1 MEQGIVYLRR
11 NRLVE
16 LENQLIHLKTFARK
30 DIAEKISEARSHGD
44 LSENAE
50 YDAAK
55 EAQSH
60 LELKIGKLENLLSR
74 VKILEP
80 DDIPDG
86 IVYILTIV
94 KVLDLKTN
102 EEYKF
107 TLVSPDEADFELD
120 KISIISPLGKSLIN
134 KKVGEFAKV
143 DVPAGIIEYK
153 ILEIS
158 K

>member
-16 LENQLIHLKTFARK
+16 LENQLRELKTNERK
-30 DIAEKISEARSHGD
+30 NIAEKIAEARSHGD

-60 LELKIGKLENLLSR
+60 LEMKIGKLENLLSR
-74 VKILEP
+74 VKIIEP
-80 DDIPDG
+80 EDIPSG
-86 IVYILTIV
+86 EVYILTDVTV
-94 KVLDLKTN
+94 KDLKNGEIIT
-102 EEYKF
+102 F

-120 KISIISPLGKSLIN
+120 KISVFSPLGKALMG
-134 KKVGEFAKV
+134 KKVGEIAKV
-143 DVPAGIIEYK
+143 EVPAGIIEYE
-153 ILEIS
+153 ILEI
-158 K
+158 KK

>member
-1 MEQGIVYLRR
+1 MEQGIVYLKR

-16 LENQLIHLKTFARK
+16 LEEKLRYLKMNERK
-30 DIAEKISEARSHGD
+30 SIAEKIAEARSHGD

-86 IVYILTIV
+86 EVFVLTDV
-94 KVLDLKTN
+94 KVRDMRHDEVIT
-102 EEYKF
+102 Y
-107 TLVSPDEADFELD
+107 TLVSPDEADFEQD
-120 KISIISPLGKSLIN
+120 KISVISPLGKALMG
-134 KKVGEFAKV
+134 KKVGDIVKV
-143 DVPAGIIEYK
+143 EVPASVLEYK
-153 ILEIS
+153 ILEIN